1 MKCRLASIAATKW
14 AGNYEPK
21 LFFAKNADRSGQ
33 NGSGQLAFRIWNNC
47 AIAISGWREV
57 MFSVATARKFSS
69 ERRNSLLAS
78 LRVTMRSKP
87 ARGSGEL
94 CALDV

>member
-1 MKCRLASIAATKW
+1 MAAKW

-21 LFFAKNADRSGQ
+21 LFFAKNADRSAQ

-47 AIAISGWREV
+47 AIAISGRREV

-78 LRVTMRSKP
+78 LRVTTRSKQ
-87 ARGSGEL
+87 ARSDL
-94 CALDV
+94 ASCV